1 MLRLFQRHAVD
12 IFNLTTG
19 KLVPC
24 QKVSISEGVK
34 NTSCFSF
41 LSAQMLVYKAECIFD
56 YLWLIHDL
64 VLCRQAWKT
73 FMYSGEVGS
82 AENLNGDYFFIVF
95 RP

>member
-1 MLRLFQRHAVD
+1 MLRLFQRHVVD

-56 YLWLIHDL
+56 YDLSMIWLSADRPERPSCILGKLDL
-64 VLCRQAWKT
+64 QRT
-73 FMYSGEVGS
+73 
-82 AENLNGDYFFIVF
+82 
-95 RP
+95 